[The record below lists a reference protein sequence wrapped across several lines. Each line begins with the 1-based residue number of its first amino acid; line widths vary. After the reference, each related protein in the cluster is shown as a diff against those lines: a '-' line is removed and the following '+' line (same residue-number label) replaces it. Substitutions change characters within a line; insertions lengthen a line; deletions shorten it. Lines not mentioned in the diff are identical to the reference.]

1 MPSRRTVV
9 SSSKCSSEYR
19 ISVSYGI
26 SSVLVK
32 TYDVGGVSATAVTDD
47 AVTDDAGA
55 VDAAAVA
62 DVAADSVTT
71 AVVSAET
78 VSAAVEVV
86 SGGKAVLVT
95 AECTVFPVVISG
107 DIVVVSAAGGVA
119 DVSAAALMSIVS
131 SEEQAQRSISA
142 QNNARI
148 KSTVISRLSDGNDFM
163 RVFLLPYPV
172 RDEFLL

>member
-47 AVTDDAGA
+47 AGA

-62 DVAADSVTT
+62 DVATDSVTT

-86 SGGKAVLVT
+86 SGGKAILVT

-107 DIVVVSAAGGVA
+107 DTVVVSAAGGVA
-119 DVSAAALMSIVS
+119 DVSAAALTSIVS

>member
-32 TYDVGGVSATAVTDD
+32 TYDIGGVSAA

-55 VDAAAVA
+55 VDATAVA
-62 DVAADSVTT
+62 DVAADSVTV

-107 DIVVVSAAGGVA
+107 DTVVVSAAGGVA

-131 SEEQAQRSISA
+131 S
-142 QNNARI
+142 
-148 KSTVISRLSDGNDFM
+148 
-163 RVFLLPYPV
+163 
-172 RDEFLL
+172 